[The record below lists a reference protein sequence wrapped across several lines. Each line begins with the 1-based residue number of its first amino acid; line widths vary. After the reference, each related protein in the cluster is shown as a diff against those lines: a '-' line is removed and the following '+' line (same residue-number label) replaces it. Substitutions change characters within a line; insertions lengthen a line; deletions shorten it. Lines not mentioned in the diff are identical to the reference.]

1 MIKLL
6 GGVLIITTSGYLG
19 LMVARG
25 YRARIEQLRHLN
37 TGLKMLETEIKYTAT
52 PLPLALIRVGNQ
64 LPGVIA
70 HFFHTV
76 AGVLKADAAAG
87 ALAAWE
93 RGLEELRARGALEA
107 EDLEILRAL
116 GPMLGRSGVSDQVK
130 NLEMTR
136 QLLGQQQLAA
146 LESNN
151 RQGRMWQTL
160 GFLLGI
166 TLVLLLY

>member
-6 GGVLIITTSGYLG
+6 GGLMIITTCGCLG
-19 LMVARG
+19 LTVAWG

-37 TGLKMLETEIKYTAT
+37 TGLKMLETEIRYTAT

-76 AGVLKADAAAG
+76 AGVLKADATAG
-87 ALAAWE
+87 VLVAWE
-93 RGLEELRARGALEA
+93 RGLKDLQSRGALEA
-107 EDLEILRAL
+107 GDLEILRAL
-116 GPMLGRSGVSDQVK
+116 GSMLGRSEINDQVK
-130 NLEMTR
+130 NLEITR

-146 LESNN
+146 LELNN

-160 GFLLGI
+160 GFLLGV